1 MATNTEK
8 ITSLEKVT
16 LVHGT
21 EIEEL
26 KKNYEESKL
35 ILTEIMKKLDKLLLL
50 EEQSDEKFKYRKLT
64 CQKIFDDRYIMK
76 AEFRPIVVEI
86 LQSIRKDDLQIT
98 KNKTNIVDSV
108 FNIAWKLG
116 SVLAVLYLVVDKI
129 LQ

>member
-1 MATNTEK
+1 MPTNTDR
-8 ITSLEKVT
+8 ITSLEKT
-16 LVHGT
+16 T
-21 EIEEL
+21 SINKIEIKDL
-26 KKNYEESKL
+26 RKDSEESKL
-35 ILTEIMKKLDKLLLL
+35 ILNEISKKLDRLLLL

-98 KNKTNIVDSV
+98 KNKTNIIDSI

-116 SVLAVLYLVVDKI
+116 SVLAVLYLVLDKI
-129 LQ
+129 L